1 MSTQY
6 KKIQKKTAPKTD
18 AVTKSNLKPKASR
31 DLLLIILI
39 VFTLLILALAWSNMD
54 YLGRGMYACLSV
66 GMIVVYVNRH
76 ANFSDTVH
84 RILIGVSLATL
95 CASIGLLGLSVYY
108 QFFA

>member
-6 KKIQKKTAPKTD
+6 KKIQKKTAPKNN
-18 AVTKSNLKPKASR
+18 AVAKSNLKPKASR

-39 VFTLLILALAWSNMD
+39 VFTLLILGLAWSNMD
-54 YLGRGMYACLSV
+54 NLGRGMYACLSV

-76 ANFSDTVH
+76 ANFSDKVH
-84 RILIGVSLATL
+84 RILIGVSLAAL
-95 CASIGLLGLSVYY
+95 CSSIALLCLSVYY